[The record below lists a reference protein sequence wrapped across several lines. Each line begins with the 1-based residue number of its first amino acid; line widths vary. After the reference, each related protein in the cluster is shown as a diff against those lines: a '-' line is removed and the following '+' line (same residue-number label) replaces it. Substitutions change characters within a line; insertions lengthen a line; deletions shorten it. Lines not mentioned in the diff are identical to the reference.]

1 MTQIPGGRVQ
11 SLGHDFLFW
20 KNSWDLNAKLSSF
33 SHLLNLRN
41 FTPKNFG
48 AVVYLAC
55 RFLDLM
61 IVIENLSK
69 SFGEFLAL
77 DRIGLTIGTGE
88 LFFLLGPSGCG
99 KTTLLRHIAGFY
111 QPDEGRILFDGKD
124 VTRVP
129 PHQRNTG
136 MVFQNY
142 ALWPHLTVEK
152 NVAFGLEE
160 RKLPKAEIEGRVAEA
175 LRVVRLE
182 DLARRKIHEMSG
194 GQQQRVALARALVVR
209 PACLLLDEP
218 LSNLDSKLR
227 LEMRQEI
234 RRICRQ
240 FQLTSIYVTHDQ
252 QEALS
257 IADRLAILNAGK
269 LLQMGPPAEIYR
281 RPRNRFVAEFIGEG
295 NFLTGHLASRN
306 EFLEI
311 HLGNRSLLVAAPHDP
326 DVSPGT
332 TVTLCLRP
340 EAIRI
345 AENTPPGQ
353 AWRATLLETV
363 YLGQIAQHLFRCEE
377 DLLKVAEINPQ
388 PARFRP
394 GQEYFLCI
402 EPEDITILG
411 E

>member
-1 MTQIPGGRVQ
+1 
-11 SLGHDFLFW
+11 
-20 KNSWDLNAKLSSF
+20 
-33 SHLLNLRN
+33 
-41 FTPKNFG
+41 
-48 AVVYLAC
+48 
-55 RFLDLM
+55 M

-69 SFGEFLAL
+69 SFGGFVAL
-77 DRIGLTIGTGE
+77 DRIGLTIETGE

-111 QPDEGRILFDGKD
+111 QPDEGRILFDGKE
-124 VTRVP
+124 VTRLP

-160 RKLPKAEIEGRVAEA
+160 RKLPRAEIDRRVIEV
-175 LRVVRLE
+175 LRVVQLE

-234 RRICRQ
+234 RRISRE

-252 QEALS
+252 EEALS
-257 IADRLAILNAGK
+257 IADRIAILDAGK
-269 LLQMGPPAEIYR
+269 LLQVGTPSEIYR
-281 RPRNRFVAEFIGEG
+281 HPRNRFVAEFIGEV
-295 NFLTGHLASRN
+295 NFLAGHLAGRN
-306 EFLEI
+306 GLLEVAC
-311 HLGNRSLLVAAPHDP
+311 GTRRLLVAAPDGPGP
-326 DVSPGT
+326 DIESP
-332 TVTLCLRP
+332 VTLCLRP
-340 EAIRI
+340 EAIKI
-345 AENTPPGQ
+345 TENQPPGQ
-353 AWRATLLETV
+353 AWRAILMETI
-363 YLGQIAQHLFRCEE
+363 YLGQVAQHLFRCDEA
-377 DLLKVAEINPQ
+377 LIKVAEINPR
-388 PARFRP
+388 PARFRT
-394 GQEYFLCI
+394 GQEYFLGI
-402 EPEDITILG
+402 EPEDLTILG

>member
-1 MTQIPGGRVQ
+1 
-11 SLGHDFLFW
+11 
-20 KNSWDLNAKLSSF
+20 
-33 SHLLNLRN
+33 
-41 FTPKNFG
+41 
-48 AVVYLAC
+48 
-55 RFLDLM
+55 M

-69 SFGEFLAL
+69 RFGEYLAL
-77 DRIGLTIGTGE
+77 DHIELTIKTGE

-111 QPDEGRILFDGKD
+111 QPDDGRILFDGKD
-124 VTRVP
+124 VTRIP

-160 RKLPKAEIEGRVAEA
+160 RKVPKAEIDRRVAEA
-175 LRVVRLE
+175 LAVVRLG
-182 DLARRKIHEMSG
+182 DLAGRKIHQMSG

-234 RRICRQ
+234 RRICRE
-240 FQLTSIYVTHDQ
+240 FELTSVYVTHDQ

-257 IADRLAILNAGK
+257 IADRIAILDAGK
-269 LLQMGPPAEIYR
+269 MLQVDTPPEIYR

-295 NFLTGHLASRN
+295 NFLTGHIANRNGLLEVNLGSR
-306 EFLEI
+306 
-311 HLGNRSLLVAAPHDP
+311 RLLVAAADQ
-326 DVSPGT
+326 SLLGSGSA
-332 TVTLCLRP
+332 VTLCLRP

-345 AENTPPGQ
+345 VENQPSGQ
-353 AWRATLLETV
+353 AWRATLIETV
-363 YLGQIAQHLFRCEE
+363 YLGQIAQHLFRCQ
-377 DLLKVAEINPQ
+377 DDFLKVAEMNPR
-388 PARFRP
+388 PAQFRP

-402 EPEDITILG
+402 DPEDVTILG

>member
-1 MTQIPGGRVQ
+1 
-11 SLGHDFLFW
+11 
-20 KNSWDLNAKLSSF
+20 
-33 SHLLNLRN
+33 
-41 FTPKNFG
+41 
-48 AVVYLAC
+48 
-55 RFLDLM
+55 M
-61 IVIENLSK
+61 IVIENLTK
-69 SFGEFLAL
+69 SFGRFLAL
-77 DRIGLTIGTGE
+77 DRIELTIQSGE

-111 QPDEGRILFDGKD
+111 EPDEGRILFDGKD
-124 VTRVP
+124 VTRLP
-129 PHQRNTG
+129 AHQRQTG

-160 RKLPKAEIEGRVAEA
+160 RRLPRAEIDSRVAEA

-227 LEMRQEI
+227 LEMREEI
-234 RRICRQ
+234 RRICRE

-257 IADRLAILNAGK
+257 IADRIAVLNEGK
-269 LLQMGPPAEIYR
+269 VLQVGAPPEVYR
-281 RPRNRFVAEFIGEG
+281 HPCNRFVAQFIGEA

-306 EFLEI
+306 ERLEVN
-311 HLGNRSLLVAAPHDP
+311 LGQRTLLVAAPPDP
-326 DVSPGT
+326 AAISGSS
-332 TVTLCLRP
+332 VTLCLRP

-345 AENTPPGQ
+345 TDNQPPGQ
-353 AWRATLLETV
+353 ALRASLVKTI
-363 YLGQIAQHLFRCEE
+363 YLGQVAQHLFRCEE
-377 DLLKVAEINPQ
+377 DFLKVAEINPR

-394 GQEYFLCI
+394 GQEYFLGI
-402 EPEDITILG
+402 DPEDITIFG
-411 E
+411 AP

>member
-1 MTQIPGGRVQ
+1 
-11 SLGHDFLFW
+11 
-20 KNSWDLNAKLSSF
+20 
-33 SHLLNLRN
+33 
-41 FTPKNFG
+41 
-48 AVVYLAC
+48 
-55 RFLDLM
+55 M
-61 IVIENLSK
+61 IAIENLSK
-69 SFGEFLAL
+69 SFGGFLAL
-77 DRIGLTIGTGE
+77 DRVGLTIETGE

-129 PHQRNTG
+129 AHRRNTG

-142 ALWPHLTVEK
+142 ALWPHLTVER

-160 RKLPKAEIEGRVAEA
+160 RRLPRAEVDRRVTEA

-234 RRICRQ
+234 RRICRE

-257 IADRLAILNAGK
+257 IADRIAILNAGK
-269 LLQMGPPAEIYR
+269 VLQVGAPEEIYR
-281 RPRNRFVAEFIGEG
+281 NPRNRFVAEFIGEG
-295 NFLTGHLASRN
+295 NFLTGHIARRN
-306 EFLEI
+306 E
-311 HLGNRSLLVAAPHDP
+311 
-326 DVSPGT
+326 
-332 TVTLCLRP
+332 
-340 EAIRI
+340 
-345 AENTPPGQ
+345 
-353 AWRATLLETV
+353 LLEV
-363 YLGQIAQHLFRCEE
+363 ALSAIAVSLSQRPTIRVRVLDPRSPFVSVRKFFELRKISPLDRHGERCWSRRFI
-377 DLLKVAEINPQ
+377 L
-388 PARFRP
+388 ARSPNISFDATRI
-394 GQEYFLCI
+394 F
-402 EPEDITILG
+402 
-411 E
+411 

>member
-1 MTQIPGGRVQ
+1 
-11 SLGHDFLFW
+11 
-20 KNSWDLNAKLSSF
+20 
-33 SHLLNLRN
+33 
-41 FTPKNFG
+41 
-48 AVVYLAC
+48 
-55 RFLDLM
+55 M

-69 SFGEFLAL
+69 SFGGFVAL

-111 QPDEGRILFDGKD
+111 QPDQGRILFDGKD
-124 VTRVP
+124 VTRLP

-160 RKLPKAEIEGRVAEA
+160 RRLPRPEIDRRVAEA
-175 LRVVRLE
+175 LHVVRLD

-227 LEMRQEI
+227 LEMRLEI
-234 RRICRQ
+234 RRICRE

-257 IADRLAILNAGK
+257 IADRIAILNAGK
-269 LLQMGPPAEIYR
+269 LLQVGTPAEIYR
-281 RPRNRFVAEFIGEG
+281 HSRNRFVAEFIGEA
-295 NFLTGHLASRN
+295 NFLTGHIARQN
-306 EFLEI
+306 ELLEVT
-311 HLGNRSLLVAAPHDP
+311 LGNRSLLVAVPHDLAASIG
-326 DVSPGT
+326 SP
-332 TVTLCLRP
+332 VTLCLRP

-345 AENTPPGQ
+345 MENRPPGQ
-353 AWRATLLETV
+353 AWRARLIETI
-363 YLGQIAQHLFRCEE
+363 YLGQVAQHLFRCAE
-377 DLLKVAEINPQ
+377 DLLKVAEFNPR

-394 GQEYFLCI
+394 GEEYFLCI
-402 EPEDITILG
+402 EPEDLTILG
-411 E
+411 D

>member
-1 MTQIPGGRVQ
+1 
-11 SLGHDFLFW
+11 
-20 KNSWDLNAKLSSF
+20 
-33 SHLLNLRN
+33 
-41 FTPKNFG
+41 
-48 AVVYLAC
+48 
-55 RFLDLM
+55 M

-69 SFGEFLAL
+69 SFGGFVAL

-111 QPDEGRILFDGKD
+111 QPDQGRILFDGKD
-124 VTRVP
+124 VTRLP

-160 RKLPKAEIEGRVAEA
+160 RRLPRPEIDRRVAEA
-175 LRVVRLE
+175 LHVVRLD

-227 LEMRQEI
+227 LEMRLEI
-234 RRICRQ
+234 RRICRE

-257 IADRLAILNAGK
+257 IADRIAILNAGK
-269 LLQMGPPAEIYR
+269 LLQVGTPAEIYR
-281 RPRNRFVAEFIGEG
+281 HSRNRFVAEFIGEA
-295 NFLTGHLASRN
+295 NFLTGHIARQN
-306 EFLEI
+306 ELLEVT
-311 HLGNRSLLVAAPHDP
+311 LGNRSLLVAVPHDLAASIG
-326 DVSPGT
+326 SP
-332 TVTLCLRP
+332 VTLCLRP

-345 AENTPPGQ
+345 MENRPPGQ
-353 AWRATLLETV
+353 AWRARLIETI
-363 YLGQIAQHLFRCEE
+363 YLGQVAQHLFRCEE
-377 DLLKVAEINPQ
+377 DLLKVAEFNPR

-394 GQEYFLCI
+394 GEEYFLCI
-402 EPEDITILG
+402 EPEDLTILG
-411 E
+411 D